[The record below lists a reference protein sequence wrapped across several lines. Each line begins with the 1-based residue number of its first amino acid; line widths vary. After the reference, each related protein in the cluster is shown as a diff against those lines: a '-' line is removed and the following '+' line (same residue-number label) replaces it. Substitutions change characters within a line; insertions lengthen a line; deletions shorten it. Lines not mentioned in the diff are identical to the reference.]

1 MEFQAYMPD
10 PPRRLK
16 LLLIKPPKGWHYD
29 KDNRDTIHKLA
40 ADIRKI
46 LKGTSIINLPDGWNA
61 SVVDVDGLGV
71 DLEK

>member
-16 LLLIKPPKGWHYD
+16 LLLIKPPRGWEGD
-29 KDNRDTIHKLA
+29 KDSRETIRKLA
-40 ADIRKI
+40 ADLRKI
-46 LKGTSIINLPDGWNA
+46 LKGTQQIVVPDGWNA
-61 SVVDVDGLGV
+61 LVVEVDGLGV